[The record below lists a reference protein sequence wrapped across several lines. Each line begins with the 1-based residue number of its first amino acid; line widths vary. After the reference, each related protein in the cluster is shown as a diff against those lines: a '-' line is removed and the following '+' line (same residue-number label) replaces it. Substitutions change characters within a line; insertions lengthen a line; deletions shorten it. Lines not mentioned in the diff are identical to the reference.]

1 MDSRPGHWKLG
12 LLALGSL
19 AFPSTLS
26 AAVMLD
32 DPIIDVQEIC
42 TKLQDLFSD
51 CSNLY
56 PDLSSCD
63 FGVVCDDSSTQT
75 HGGLHD
81 LLGDQY
87 GHCNNDMSSFA
98 SVVDDPRNP
107 SVPEPASLLL
117 LTTGLAALGARRGLR
132 RKSPR

>member
-1 MDSRPGHWKLG
+1 MHPRPGHWRLR

-19 AFPSTLS
+19 ALPSTLS
-26 AAVMLD
+26 ATVMLD
-32 DPIIDVQEIC
+32 DPIIEVQETC
-42 TKLQDLFSD
+42 TQLQDLFPD

-63 FGVVCDDSSTQT
+63 FGVGGDDSSTQT
-75 HGGLHD
+75 NGGFHD